1 MMLLSFF
8 NKNIFSRSFN
18 PVPIFISWLCPF
30 SDTLGI
36 SRELGLG
43 NMIGW
48 HSNVYH
54 YGTTLSSPNIKMT
67 LTHVNNVMCS
77 RTWFMYA
84 HFTPCYQQ
92 GSSFHHVF
100 FLIYVKISFSFS
112 FFRCCEVSHS
122 FVLQNQN
129 IKWLSNCSLATYFF
143 FFICFYTQ
151 LLWII

>member
-1 MMLLSFF
+1 MLLSFF

-36 SRELGLG
+36 SRELGFGQYDWLALQCLSLRHNVVITQHKNDFDPREQCYVFK
-43 NMIGW
+43 NMIYVC
-48 HSNVYH
+48 SFYSMLP
-54 YGTTLSSPNIKMT
+54 TRIFFSS
-67 LTHVNNVMCS
+67 C
-77 RTWFMYA
+77 
-84 HFTPCYQQ
+84 
-92 GSSFHHVF
+92 F
-100 FLIYVKISFSFS
+100 FLVYVKISFSFS
-112 FFRCCEVSHS
+112 FFSCCEVSHS